1 MVHQKLSQR
10 KGACQEAILKE
21 DEKIELRQIPQ
32 EHWQSVAAGFREC

>member
-1 MVHQKLSQR
+1 MVHQKWSQW

-21 DEKIELRQIPQ
+21 DEKIELCQIPQ